1 MDFLRKTVRW
11 IRAHGPWLMQAQRV
25 WVPIVAALGIV
36 LVTSLFPTSAENRVR
51 YCGLVLQVLGIG
63 TVVFGITSKRRLFG
77 RPSLLEHV
85 RNWLSKRPR
94 WGVAR
99 QFVLVAEPASLSLSG
114 SARLSVWRGVG
125 PEASLED
132 RMAAAEANL
141 TTLRTELGDLA
152 DQVRA
157 EAGQRVE
164 AVNAERQAREAAVRD
179 LRVHLEGL
187 GAEGLHMEMTG
198 VFWLVMGVVLATMP
212 GEIACAATWLR
223 GW

>member
-1 MDFLRKTVRW
+1 
-11 IRAHGPWLMQAQRV
+11 
-25 WVPIVAALGIV
+25 
-36 LVTSLFPTSAENRVR
+36 
-51 YCGLVLQVLGIG
+51 
-63 TVVFGITSKRRLFG
+63 
-77 RPSLLEHV
+77 
-85 RNWLSKRPR
+85 
-94 WGVAR
+94 
-99 QFVLVAEPASLSLSG
+99 
-114 SARLSVWRGVG
+114 
-125 PEASLED
+125 
-132 RMAAAEANL
+132 MAAAEANL